1 MLRFWVRLSVAL
13 ALMAPGTAL
22 AALTDPVRTES
33 GLVMGV
39 PGNDPSITV
48 FKGLPYAA
56 PPVGDLRWRPPRPPM
71 PWPGV
76 RPATNFGPV
85 CPQQSIDADMS
96 EDCLRLNIWTGA
108 SSKADKLPVL
118 VWIYGGGFI
127 QGSGSNPLFDGE
139 ALALKNLVVVTFN
152 YRLGALGFL
161 ATPELSKESGHN
173 ASGNYGLLDD
183 IALLK
188 WVKENIAAFG
198 GDPAKVTIA
207 GQSAGAG
214 SVGFLAN
221 SPLAKGLFIRAIAES
236 HVRDPRDPDLRYL
249 SVSWRAL
256 KTAEAQG
263 VQYQAAHHADNL
275 AALRALPWDAVIDG
289 SNVPDMGVDTKGPAK
304 PPLFRPVVDGW
315 VVPASYND
323 IFARG
328 RQNDVAF
335 LAGNNKDETG
345 AVPATAFDRLRASKA
360 PPRAGAPQPHVRL
373 ADYVA
378 AAKVKFGAMSDA
390 FLKLYPATNDLQAAL
405 ASNDAARDQS
415 RISTFLWA
423 TAWRKGAAKPVYTYF
438 WTHAPPGPNHD
449 ITGAYHGSEIAY
461 VLGNVAANDGT
472 WTDNDARIARIVST
486 YWANFAATG
495 DPNSAGVPDWPAFK
509 PDVPMTMELGD
520 HFAPMPV
527 ASNDKIEFWKR
538 WFAAQEPW

>member
-1 MLRFWVRLSVAL
+1 MVRLAIRLCVAL
-13 ALMAPGTAL
+13 ALMAPGAAR
-22 AALTDPVRTES
+22 AALTDPVRTQS

-39 PGNDPSITV
+39 PGDDPSITV

-56 PPVGDLRWRPPRPPM
+56 STEGEGRWRAPRPPM

-76 RPATNFGPV
+76 RPAGNFGPV
-85 CPQQSIDADMS
+85 CPQAGSDADMS

-108 SSKADKLPVL
+108 ASAKERRPVL

-127 QGSGSNPLFDGE
+127 QGAGSNPQFDGE
-139 ALALKNLVVVTFN
+139 GLALKNLVVVTFN
-152 YRLGALGFL
+152 YRLGVLGFL

-188 WVKENIAAFG
+188 WVKDNIAAFG
-198 GDPAKVTIA
+198 GDPSKVTIA

-249 SVSWRAL
+249 SVSWRSL
-256 KTAEAQG
+256 KSAEAQG
-263 VQYQAAHHADNL
+263 MQYQAAHHAASL
-275 AALRALPWDAVIDG
+275 AALRAMPWDALIAG
-289 SNVPDMGVDTKGPAK
+289 SDVPDMSVDTKGPAK

-378 AAKVKFGAMSDA
+378 AAKVKFGAMADA
-390 FLKLYPATNDLQAAL
+390 FLKLYPARNDQQAAL

-423 TAWRKGAAKPVYTYF
+423 TAWSKGAKKPVYTYF
-438 WTHAPPGPNHD
+438 WTHAPPGPDHD
-449 ITGAYHGSEIAY
+449 SRGAYHGSEIAY
-461 VLGNVAANDGT
+461 VFNNVAANDGT
-472 WTDNDARIARIVST
+472 WTDTDARIADKVST
-486 YWANFAATG
+486 YWANFAAAG
-495 DPNSAGVPDWPAFK
+495 DPNSPGLPEWPAFK
-509 PDVPMTMELGD
+509 PDAPVTMELGD
-520 HFAPMPV
+520 HFAPMPI
-527 ASNDKIEFWKR
+527 AGNDRIEFWKR
-538 WFAAQEPW
+538 YFAAQDPW